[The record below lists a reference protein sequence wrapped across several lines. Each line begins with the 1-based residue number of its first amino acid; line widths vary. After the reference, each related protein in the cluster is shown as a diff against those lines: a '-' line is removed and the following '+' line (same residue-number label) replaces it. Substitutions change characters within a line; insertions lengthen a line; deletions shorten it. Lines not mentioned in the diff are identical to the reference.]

1 MSLSP
6 VRFPSLCRTLLA
18 ARGLASFV
26 LAFLS
31 RLVRLFSAP
40 VATALRS
47 VVRRRRYAG
56 SGDTLVGASC
66 LSLRGRRW
74 PVSRRSCLSLCP
86 DFRTPPG
93 SFIYG
98 AA

>member
-18 ARGLASFV
+18 ACDLVISA

-40 VATALRS
+40 VVTALRF

-56 SGDTLVGASC
+56 PGDTLGGASC
-66 LSLRGRRW
+66 VSLRGRRW
-74 PVSRRSCLSLCP
+74 PVARRSCLFL
-86 DFRTPPG
+86 R
-93 SFIYG
+93 
-98 AA
+98 